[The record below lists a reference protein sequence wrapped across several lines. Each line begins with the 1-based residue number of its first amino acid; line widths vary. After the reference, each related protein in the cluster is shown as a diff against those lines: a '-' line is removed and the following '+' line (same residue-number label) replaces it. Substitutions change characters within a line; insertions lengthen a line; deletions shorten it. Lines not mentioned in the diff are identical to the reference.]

1 MQMTNEEIVR
11 SYKEAKHKK
20 EQVGILAELNAC
32 TRSQIIEILRAGGIE
47 NYALARVAGDIKAS
61 AALETPETPE
71 TPVFDFTVLS
81 ARIDALLEQRDSAEK
96 ELHTI
101 YETLAKLLLK
111 MKDEGGRSV

>member
-47 NYALARVAGDIKAS
+47 NHALARVAGDIKAS
-61 AALETPETPE
+61 AALETPE

-81 ARIDALLEQRDSAEK
+81 ARIDALLEQRGSAEK

-101 YETLAKLLLK
+101 SETLAKLLLK
-111 MKDEGGRSV
+111 MKEGGADD